1 MKAIK
6 WIIGIVV
13 GLVVLVIALLLI
25 VPQFIDIQK
34 YKPEIEKQAEKAIG
48 RPFSIGGDL
57 RLSLFPWAVIGL
69 SDLHLGNP
77 AGYKE
82 KDLLY
87 VKSFDVEVKLLPLI
101 SRDVQVKRFV
111 VDGLRVNLEK
121 NKEGRGNWEGI
132 GKTPDKAPPAPPK
145 DTTRKPE
152 EKTEGAFPLAALEVG
167 EFAVKNASF
176 LYMDQGTGEKREI
189 SGLNLTLQDVSLDR
203 PIRLM
208 LTALLDNQPLS
219 VEGMVGPLGKDFGK
233 TKVPLDVTIKA
244 FKEVN
249 VGLKGNLVPITQQF
263 DFGLQVAPFSPR
275 KVFSAMGKP
284 FPVATSD
291 PEALTKVALKATL
304 KGSPDRVS
312 LSQGALDLDESK
324 LNFSLNAKEFSK
336 PDLAFDLNLDK
347 INVDRYLPPASE
359 KSAAKE
365 EKGKA
370 APSPSAS
377 KKTDYAPLRKMVVN
391 GTVKVGMLTAM
402 GAKVEDVNLKVNG
415 KNGIFHVDPLTA
427 KVYQGGVTAK
437 SALDVRQ
444 DAPKTTVDFQTKGV
458 QAGPLLR
465 DVLKKDFLEG
475 TANAE
480 ASIQMEGD
488 DPEVIKKTLDGK
500 GQFLFTDGAIKG
512 IDLAGMARNAKAA
525 FGLTKEGEQK
535 PKTDFSE
542 LNAPF
547 TITKG
552 LVNTT
557 GTTMNSPLLR
567 IQATGKANLVDESL
581 DFRVEP
587 KVVGS
592 LKGQGDTKER
602 EGITVPI
609 LVTGTFSSPSFAPD
623 MKGMAEKAIQDRLL
637 GPKDASQGG
646 QPTQEKAKDILK
658 GLPFM
663 KK

>member
-6 WIIGIVV
+6 WILGIVG

-25 VPQFIDIQK
+25 VPHFIDIQK
-34 YKPEIEKQAEKAIG
+34 YKPEIEKQVAQTTG
-48 RPFSIGGDL
+48 RPFTIGGDL
-57 RLSLFPWAVIGL
+57 RLSLFPWAMVAL

-77 AGYKE
+77 PGYKE
-82 KDLLY
+82 KDFLY

-101 SRDVQVKRFV
+101 SKDFQVKRFV
-111 VDGLRVNLEK
+111 VDGLRLNIEK
-121 NKEGRGNWEGI
+121 NREGRGNWEGI

-152 EKTEGAFPLAALEVG
+152 EKTEGAFPLKSIEVG
-167 EFAVKNASF
+167 EFAIRNASF
-176 LYMDQGTGEKREI
+176 LYLDQGTGEKKEI
-189 SGLNLTLQDVSLDR
+189 SGLTLTLQDVSLDR

-219 VEGMVGPLGKDFGK
+219 IEGSLGPVGRDFGNAK
-233 TKVPLDVTIKA
+233 IPLDVTLKA

-249 VGLKGNLVPITQQF
+249 VSLKGNIVAATQQF
-263 DFGLQVAPFSPR
+263 DFGLQVSSFSPR
-275 KVFSAMGKP
+275 KVFSAIGKP

-324 LNFSLNAKEFSK
+324 LSFSLNAKEFSK
-336 PDLAFDLNLDK
+336 PDITFDLNLDK
-347 INVDRYLPPASE
+347 INVDRYLPPSSP
-359 KSAAKE
+359 KGAAKE

-370 APSPSAS
+370 APAAS

-402 GAKVEDVNLKVNG
+402 GAKVEDVNVKVNG

-437 SALDVRQ
+437 TALDVRQ
-444 DAPKTTVDFQTKGV
+444 DVPKTTVDFQTKGV

-475 TANAE
+475 TTNAD

-488 DPEVIKKTLDGK
+488 DPDVIKRTLDGK
-500 GQFLFTDGAIKG
+500 GQLLFTDGAVKG
-512 IDLAGMARNAKAA
+512 IDLAGMARDAKAIV
-525 FGLTKEGEQK
+525 GLSKDVGQK
-535 PKTDFSE
+535 SKTDFSE

-557 GTTMNSPLLR
+557 GTTMTSPLLR
-567 IQATGKANLVDESL
+567 VQATGKANLVDESL
-581 DFRVEP
+581 DLRVET
-587 KVVGS
+587 KLVGS
-592 LKGQGDTKER
+592 LKGQGDTKQR

-623 MKGMAEKAIQDRLL
+623 MKGIAE
-637 GPKDASQGG
+637 
-646 QPTQEKAKDILK
+646 
-658 GLPFM
+658 
-663 KK
+663 

>member
-1 MKAIK
+1 MKAVK

-34 YKPEIEKQAEKAIG
+34 YKPEIEKQASQATG
-48 RPFSIGGDL
+48 RPFTIGGDL

-77 AGYKE
+77 AGYRE
-82 KDLLY
+82 KDMLY

-101 SRDVQVKRFV
+101 SKDVQVKRFV
-111 VDGLRVNLEK
+111 VDGLKLDLEK

-132 GKTPDKAPPAPPK
+132 GKTAGQAPPSPPK
-145 DTTRKPE
+145 DTTRKSE
-152 EKTEGAFPLAALEVG
+152 ETVEGAFPLKALEVG

-176 LYMDQGTGEKREI
+176 LYLDHGTGEKQEI
-189 SGLNLTLQDVSLDR
+189 SGLTLTLQDVSLDR

-208 LTALLDNQPLS
+208 LTALLDNQPVS
-219 VEGMVGPLGKDFGK
+219 VEGSFGPVGRDLRVAKI
-233 TKVPLDVTIKA
+233 PLDVTVKA
-244 FKEVN
+244 FREVN
-249 VGLKGNLVPITQQF
+249 VGLIGNVVAATQQF
-263 DFGLQVAPFSPR
+263 DLSLQVNPFSPR
-275 KVFSAMGKP
+275 KVFSALGKP
-284 FPVATSD
+284 FPVNTSD
-291 PEALTKVALKATL
+291 PEVLTKVALKAAL
-304 KGSPDRVS
+304 KGSPDSVS

-324 LNFSLNAKEFSK
+324 LNFSLDAKEFPK
-336 PDLAFDLNLDK
+336 PDIAFALNLDK
-347 INVDRYLPPASE
+347 INVDRYLPPSSQ
-359 KSAAKE
+359 KSAVKE

-370 APSPSAS
+370 APAAS

-391 GTVKVGMLTAM
+391 GTVKIGMLTAM
-402 GAKVEDVNLKVNG
+402 GAKVEDVNVKVTG
-415 KNGIFHVDPLTA
+415 KNGIFNIDPLTA

-437 SALDVRQ
+437 TALDVRQ
-444 DAPKTTVDFQTKGV
+444 DVPKTTVDFQTKGV

-475 TANAE
+475 TANTD
-480 ASIQMEGD
+480 ASLQMEGD
-488 DPEVIKKTLDGK
+488 DPDVIKKTLDGK
-500 GQFLFTDGAIKG
+500 GQFLFTNGAVKG
-512 IDLAGMARNAKAA
+512 IDLAGMARDAKAA
-525 FGLTKEGEQK
+525 VGLAKGGEQQK

-557 GTTMNSPLLR
+557 GTTMESPLLR
-567 IQATGKANLVDESL
+567 VHATGKANLVDESL
-581 DFRVEP
+581 DFRVET
-587 KVVGS
+587 KLVGS
-592 LKGQGDTKER
+592 LKGQGDTKQR
-602 EGITVPI
+602 EGVTVPI

-623 MKGMAEKAIQDRLL
+623 MKGIAEKAIQDRLL
-637 GPKDASQGG
+637 APQGG
-646 QPTQEKAKDILK
+646 QTTEGKTKDILK

>member
-1 MKAIK
+1 
-6 WIIGIVV
+6 
-13 GLVVLVIALLLI
+13 
-25 VPQFIDIQK
+25 
-34 YKPEIEKQAEKAIG
+34 
-48 RPFSIGGDL
+48 
-57 RLSLFPWAVIGL
+57 
-69 SDLHLGNP
+69 
-77 AGYKE
+77 
-82 KDLLY
+82 
-87 VKSFDVEVKLLPLI
+87 
-101 SRDVQVKRFV
+101 V
-111 VDGLRVNLEK
+111 VDGLKLNLEK
-121 NKEGRGNWEGI
+121 NKQGRGNWEGI

-152 EKTEGAFPLAALEVG
+152 EKTEGAFPLKALEVG

-176 LYMDQGTGEKREI
+176 LYLDQGTGEKKEI
-189 SGLNLTLQDVSLDR
+189 SGLTLTLQDVSFER
-203 PIRLM
+203 PIRVM

-219 VEGMVGPLGKDFGK
+219 IEGSLGPVGKDFGNAK
-233 TKVPLDVTIKA
+233 IPLDMTLKA

-249 VGLKGNLVPITQQF
+249 VSLKGNVVAATQQF
-263 DFGLQVAPFSPR
+263 DLGLQVSPFSPR

-304 KGSPDRVS
+304 KGSPDKVS

-324 LNFSLNAKEFSK
+324 LDFSLNAKEFSK

-347 INVDRYLPPASE
+347 INVDRYLPPSSQ

-365 EKGKA
+365 EKGIA
-370 APSPSAS
+370 APAAS

-402 GAKVEDVNLKVNG
+402 GAKVEDVNVKISG
-415 KNGIFHVDPLTA
+415 KNGIIHVDPLTA
-427 KVYQGGVTAK
+427 KAYQGGVTAK

-444 DAPKTTVDFQTKGV
+444 DVPKTSVDFQTKGV
-458 QAGPLLR
+458 QAGPLVR
-465 DVLKKDFLEG
+465 DVLKKDLIEG
-475 TANAE
+475 TANAD

-488 DPEVIKKTLDGK
+488 DPEVIKKNLDGK
-500 GQFLFTDGAIKG
+500 GQFVFTDGAVKG
-512 IDLAGMARNAKAA
+512 IDLAGMARDAKAA
-525 FGLTKEGEQK
+525 FGLAKEGEQK

-567 IQATGKANLVDESL
+567 VLATGKANLVDESL
-581 DFRVEP
+581 DLRVET
-587 KVVGS
+587 KLVGS

-623 MKGMAEKAIQDRLL
+623 MKGIAEKAIQDRLL
-637 GPKDASQGG
+637 SPKGSTEGG
-646 QPTQEKAKDILK
+646 QTTTQDKAKEILK
-658 GLPFM
+658 SLPFG
-663 KK
+663 KQ

>member
-1 MKAIK
+1 MKAVK
-6 WIIGIVV
+6 WIVGIVV

-34 YKPEIEKQAEKAIG
+34 YKPEIEKQASQAAG
-48 RPFSIGGDL
+48 RPLTIGGDL

-69 SDLHLGNP
+69 SDIHLGNP
-77 AGYKE
+77 PGYKE
-82 KDLLY
+82 KDMLS

-101 SRDVQVKRFV
+101 SKDVQVKRFV
-111 VDGLRVNLEK
+111 VDGLKLNLEK

-132 GKTPDKAPPAPPK
+132 GKTPDKAPPSPPK

-152 EKTEGAFPLAALEVG
+152 EKAEGAFPFTALEVG

-176 LYMDQGTGEKREI
+176 LYLDHGTGEKTEI
-189 SGLNLTLQDVSLDR
+189 SGLTLTLQDVSLDR

-219 VEGMVGPLGKDFGK
+219 VEGLLGPVGRDF
-233 TKVPLDVTIKA
+233 KVAKIPVDVTVKA

-249 VGLKGNLVPITQQF
+249 VNLKGDVVTATQQF
-263 DFGLQVAPFSPR
+263 DLGLQVNPFSPR
-275 KVFSAMGKP
+275 KVFSALGKP
-284 FPVATSD
+284 FPVNTSD

-324 LNFSLNAKEFSK
+324 LNFSLNAKDFSK
-336 PDLAFDLNLDK
+336 PDVAFDLNLDR
-347 INVDRYLPPASE
+347 INVDRYLPPPSPQG
-359 KSAAKE
+359 AAKE
-365 EKGKA
+365 EKAKA
-370 APSPSAS
+370 APAAS
-377 KKTDYAPLRKMVVN
+377 KKADYAPLRKMVVN

-402 GAKVEDVNLKVNG
+402 GAKVEDVNLKVTG
-415 KNGIFHVDPLTA
+415 KNGIFRVDPLTA

-437 SALDVRQ
+437 TALDVRQ
-444 DAPKTTVDFQTKGV
+444 DVPKTTVDFQTKGV

-475 TANAE
+475 TANAD
-480 ASIQMEGD
+480 ASIHMEGD
-488 DPEVIKKTLDGK
+488 DPELIKRTLDGK
-500 GQFLFTDGAIKG
+500 GQFLFTDGALKG
-512 IDLAGMARNAKAA
+512 IDLAGIARDAKAA
-525 FGLTKEGEQK
+525 FGLAKEGEQK

-567 IQATGKANLVDESL
+567 VLATGKANLVDESL
-581 DFRVEP
+581 DMRVET

-592 LKGQGDTKER
+592 LKGQADTKQR

-623 MKGMAEKAIQDRLL
+623 MKGIAEKAIQDRLL
-637 GPKDASQGG
+637 APKDASQGG
-646 QPTQEKAKDILK
+646 QTTTQDKAKDILK
-658 GLPFM
+658 GFPF
-663 KK
+663 KKQ

>member
-6 WIIGIVV
+6 WLAGIVV
-13 GLVVLVIALLLI
+13 GLIVLVIALLLI

-34 YKPEIEKQAEKAIG
+34 YKPEIEKQAEQATG

-77 AGYKE
+77 PGYKE

-101 SRDVQVKRFV
+101 SKEVQVKRFV
-111 VDGLRVNLEK
+111 VDGLKLNMEK

-132 GKTPDKAPPAPPK
+132 GKTPGKAPPAPPK

-152 EKTEGAFPLAALEVG
+152 ETAEGAFPLKALEVG

-176 LYMDQGTGEKREI
+176 LYLDQGTGEKKEI
-189 SGLNLTLQDVSLDR
+189 SGLTMTLQDVSLDR

-219 VEGMVGPLGKDFGK
+219 VEGVVGPVGRDL
-233 TKVPLDVTIKA
+233 KVAKIPLDLTVKA

-249 VGLKGNLVPITQQF
+249 VSLKGNVVTATQQF
-263 DFGLQVAPFSPR
+263 DFGLQVNPFSPR

-291 PEALTKVALKATL
+291 PEAMTKVALQATL
-304 KGSPDRVS
+304 KGSPDKVS
-312 LSQGALDLDESK
+312 LSQGVLDLDESK

-347 INVDRYLPPASE
+347 INVDRYLPPPPP
-359 KSAAKE
+359 KGAAKE
-365 EKGKA
+365 EKAKA
-370 APSPSAS
+370 APAAT

-402 GAKVEDVNLKVNG
+402 GAKVQDVNLKIIG
-415 KNGIFHVDPLTA
+415 KNGIFNIDPLTA
-427 KVYQGGVTAK
+427 KVYQGGVSAK

-444 DAPKTTVDFQTKGV
+444 DVPKTTVDFQTKGV

-465 DVLKKDFLEG
+465 DVLKKDLLEG
-475 TANAE
+475 TANAD

-488 DPEVIKKTLDGK
+488 APEVIKKTLDGK
-500 GQFLFTDGAIKG
+500 GQFVFTDGAIKG
-512 IDLAGMARNAKAA
+512 IDLAGMARNVKGS
-525 FGLTKEGEQK
+525 FGLAKEGEQK

-567 IQATGKANLVDESL
+567 VLATGKANLVDESL

-587 KVVGS
+587 KLVGT
-592 LKGQGDTKER
+592 LKGQADTH
-602 EGITVPI
+602 
-609 LVTGTFSSPSFAPD
+609 
-623 MKGMAEKAIQDRLL
+623 
-637 GPKDASQGG
+637 
-646 QPTQEKAKDILK
+646 
-658 GLPFM
+658 
-663 KK
+663 

>member
-13 GLVVLVIALLLI
+13 GILVLVIALLLI

-34 YKPEIEKQAEKAIG
+34 YKPEIEKQAEQATG

-69 SDLHLGNP
+69 SDVHLGNP
-77 AGYKE
+77 PGYKE

-101 SRDVQVKRFV
+101 SKDVQVKRFS
-111 VDGLRVNLEK
+111 VDGLRLNLEK
-121 NKEGRGNWEGI
+121 NKQGRGNWEGI
-132 GKTPDKAPPAPPK
+132 GKTLDKAPPAPPK
-145 DTTRKPE
+145 DTARQPE
-152 EKTEGAFPLAALEVG
+152 EKTQGVFPLKALEVG

-176 LYMDQGTGEKREI
+176 LYLDQGTGEKKEI
-189 SGLNLTLQDVSLDR
+189 SGLTLTLQDVSLER

-219 VEGMVGPLGKDFGK
+219 IEGSLGPVGTDFGNAK
-233 TKVPLDVTIKA
+233 IPLDMTLKA

-249 VGLKGNLVPITQQF
+249 VSLKGNVVAATQQF
-263 DFGLQVAPFSPR
+263 DLGLQVSPFSPR

-304 KGSPDRVS
+304 KGSPDKVS

-336 PDLAFDLNLDK
+336 PDVAFDLNLDK
-347 INVDRYLPPASE
+347 INVDRYLPPA
-359 KSAAKE
+359 KGAAKE

-370 APSPSAS
+370 APAAA

-402 GAKVEDVNLKVNG
+402 GAKLEDVNLKITG
-415 KNGIFHVDPLTA
+415 KNGIINIDPLTA
-427 KVYQGGVTAK
+427 KVYQGGVSAK

-444 DAPKTTVDFQTKGV
+444 DVPKTSVDFQAKGV
-458 QAGPLLR
+458 QAGPLVR
-465 DVLKKDFLEG
+465 DVLKKDLIEG
-475 TANAE
+475 TSNAD

-488 DPEVIKKTLDGK
+488 DPDLIKKTLDGK
-500 GQFLFTDGAIKG
+500 GQFVFTDGAVKG
-512 IDLAGMARNAKAA
+512 IDLAGMARNVKGA
-525 FGLTKEGEQK
+525 FGLAKEGEQK

-547 TITKG
+547 TVTKG
-552 LVNTT
+552 LVDTT

-567 IQATGKANLVDESL
+567 ILATGKANLVNESL
-581 DFRVEP
+581 DLRVET
-587 KVVGS
+587 KLVGS

-623 MKGMAEKAIQDRLL
+623 MKGVLEKTIQDRLL
-637 GPKDASQGG
+637 APKGTTEGG
-646 QPTQEKAKDILK
+646 QTTTKDKAKEILK
-658 GLPFM
+658 GLPFG
-663 KK
+663 KQ

>member
-13 GLVVLVIALLLI
+13 GILVLVIALLLI

-34 YKPEIEKQAEKAIG
+34 YKPEIEKQAEQATG

-69 SDLHLGNP
+69 SDVHLGNP
-77 AGYKE
+77 PGYKE

-101 SRDVQVKRFV
+101 SKDVQVKRFS
-111 VDGLRVNLEK
+111 VDGLRLNLEK
-121 NKEGRGNWEGI
+121 NKQGRGNWEGI
-132 GKTPDKAPPAPPK
+132 GKTLDKAPPAPPK
-145 DTTRKPE
+145 DTARQPE
-152 EKTEGAFPLAALEVG
+152 EKTQGVFPLKALEVG

-176 LYMDQGTGEKREI
+176 LYLDQGTGEKKEI
-189 SGLNLTLQDVSLDR
+189 SGLTLTLQDVSLER

-219 VEGMVGPLGKDFGK
+219 IEGSLGPVGTDFGNAK
-233 TKVPLDVTIKA
+233 IPLDMTLKA

-249 VGLKGNLVPITQQF
+249 VSLKGNVVAATQQF
-263 DFGLQVAPFSPR
+263 DLGLQVSPFSPR

-304 KGSPDRVS
+304 KGSPDKVS

-336 PDLAFDLNLDK
+336 PDVAFDLNLDK
-347 INVDRYLPPASE
+347 INVDRYLPPA
-359 KSAAKE
+359 KGAAKE

-370 APSPSAS
+370 APAAS

-402 GAKVEDVNLKVNG
+402 GAKVEDVNLKITG
-415 KNGIFHVDPLTA
+415 KNGIINIDPLTA
-427 KVYQGGVTAK
+427 KVYQGGVSAK

-444 DAPKTTVDFQTKGV
+444 DVPRTSVDFQTKGV
-458 QAGPLLR
+458 QAGPLVR
-465 DVLKKDFLEG
+465 DVLKKDLIEG
-475 TANAE
+475 TANAD
-480 ASIQMEGD
+480 AIIQMEGD
-488 DPEVIKKTLDGK
+488 DPDLIKKTLDGK
-500 GQFLFTDGAIKG
+500 GQFVFTDGAIKG
-512 IDLAGMARNAKAA
+512 IDLAGMARSAKGA
-525 FGLTKEGEQK
+525 FGLAKEGEQK

-552 LVNTT
+552 LVDTT

-567 IQATGKANLVDESL
+567 VLATGKANLVNESL
-581 DFRVEP
+581 DFRVET
-587 KVVGS
+587 KLVGS

-623 MKGMAEKAIQDRLL
+623 MKGVLEKTIQDRLL
-637 GPKDASQGG
+637 APKGAPEGG
-646 QPTQEKAKDILK
+646 QTTTQDKAKEILK
-658 GLPFM
+658 GLPFG
-663 KK
+663 KQ

>member
-6 WIIGIVV
+6 WILGIVG

-25 VPQFIDIQK
+25 VPHFIDIQK
-34 YKPEIEKQAEKAIG
+34 YKPEIEKQVAQTTG
-48 RPFSIGGDL
+48 RPFTIGGDL
-57 RLSLFPWAVIGL
+57 RLSLFPWAMVAL

-77 AGYKE
+77 PGYKE
-82 KDLLY
+82 KDFLY

-101 SRDVQVKRFV
+101 SKDFQVKRFV
-111 VDGLRVNLEK
+111 VDGLRLNIEK

-152 EKTEGAFPLAALEVG
+152 EKTEGAFPLKSIEVG
-167 EFAVKNASF
+167 EFAIRNASF
-176 LYMDQGTGEKREI
+176 LYLDQGTGEKKEI
-189 SGLNLTLQDVSLDR
+189 SGLTLTLQDVSLDR

-219 VEGMVGPLGKDFGK
+219 IEGSLGPVGRDFGNAK
-233 TKVPLDVTIKA
+233 IPLDVTLKA

-249 VGLKGNLVPITQQF
+249 VSLKGNIVAATQQF
-263 DFGLQVAPFSPR
+263 DLGLQVNPFSPR

-291 PEALTKVALKATL
+291 PEALTRVGLKAIL

-324 LNFSLNAKEFSK
+324 LSFSLNAKEFSK
-336 PDLAFDLNLDK
+336 PDITFDLNLDK
-347 INVDRYLPPASE
+347 INVDRYLPPSSP
-359 KSAAKE
+359 KGAAKE

-370 APSPSAS
+370 APAAS

-402 GAKVEDVNLKVNG
+402 GAKVEDVNVKVNG

-437 SALDVRQ
+437 TALDVRQ
-444 DAPKTTVDFQTKGV
+444 DVPKTTVDFQTKGV

-475 TANAE
+475 TTNAD

-488 DPEVIKKTLDGK
+488 DPDVIKRTLDGK
-500 GQFLFTDGAIKG
+500 GQLLFTDGAVKG
-512 IDLAGMARNAKAA
+512 IDLVGMARDAKAIV
-525 FGLTKEGEQK
+525 GLSKDVGQK
-535 PKTDFSE
+535 SKTDFSE

-557 GTTMNSPLLR
+557 GTTMTSPLLR
-567 IQATGKANLVDESL
+567 LQATGKANLVDESL
-581 DFRVEP
+581 DLRVET
-587 KVVGS
+587 KFVGS
-592 LKGQGDTKER
+592 LKGQGDTKQR

-623 MKGMAEKAIQDRLL
+623 MKGVLEKTIQDRLL

-646 QPTQEKAKDILK
+646 QPSQEKTKDILK
-658 GLPFM
+658 GLPFR

>member
-1 MKAIK
+1 MKAVK
-6 WIIGIVV
+6 WMLGIVV
-13 GLVVLVIALLLI
+13 GLLVLVIALLLI

-34 YKPEIEKQAEKAIG
+34 YKPEIEKQAEQATG
-48 RPFSIGGDL
+48 RPFSIEGNL

-69 SDLHLGNP
+69 SEVHLGNP
-77 AGYKE
+77 PGYKE
-82 KDLLY
+82 MDLLY

-101 SRDVQVKRFV
+101 SKDVQVKRFV
-111 VDGLRVNLEK
+111 VDGLTVNLEK
-121 NKEGRGNWEGI
+121 NKQGRGNWEGL

-152 EKTEGAFPLAALEVG
+152 EKTEGVFPLKALEVE

-176 LYMDQGTGEKREI
+176 IYLDQGTGEKKEI
-189 SGLNLTLQDVSLDR
+189 SGLTMTLQDVSLDR
-203 PIRLM
+203 PIRFM

-219 VEGMVGPLGKDFGK
+219 VEGLLGPVGRDLGVAKI
-233 TKVPLDVTIKA
+233 PLDVTLKA

-249 VGLKGNLVPITQQF
+249 VSLKGNVVAATQQF
-263 DFGLQVAPFSPR
+263 DLVIQAPPFSPR
-275 KVFSAMGKP
+275 KVFSAMGKA
-284 FPVATSD
+284 FPVTTSD
-291 PEALTKVALKATL
+291 PDALTKVALKATL

-324 LNFSLNAKEFSK
+324 LSFSLNAKEFSK
-336 PDLAFDLNLDK
+336 PDITFDLNLDK
-347 INVDRYLPPASE
+347 INVDRYLPPSSP
-359 KSAAKE
+359 KGAAKE

-370 APSPSAS
+370 APAAS

-402 GAKVEDVNLKVNG
+402 GAKVEDVNVKVNG

-427 KVYQGGVTAK
+427 KVYQGGVSAK

-444 DAPKTTVDFQTKGV
+444 DVPKTNVDFQTKGV

-475 TANAE
+475 TTNAE

-488 DPEVIKKTLDGK
+488 DPDVIKRTLDGK
-500 GQFLFTDGAIKG
+500 GQFLFTDGAVKG
-512 IDLAGMARNAKAA
+512 IDLAGMARDAKAMV
-525 FGLTKEGEQK
+525 GLAKEGGQK
-535 PKTDFSE
+535 SKTDFSE

-557 GTTMNSPLLR
+557 GTTMTSPLLR
-567 IQATGKANLVDESL
+567 VQAIGKANLVDESL
-581 DFRVEP
+581 DLRVET
-587 KVVGS
+587 KLVGS
-592 LKGQGDTKER
+592 LKGQGDTKQR

-623 MKGMAEKAIQDRLL
+623 MKGVLEKTIQDRLL
-637 GPKDASQGG
+637 APKDDSQGG
-646 QPTQEKAKDILK
+646 QTTKDKAKDILK
-658 GLPFM
+658 SLPFG
-663 KK
+663 KQ

>member
-6 WIIGIVV
+6 WIVGIIV

-34 YKPEIEKQAEKAIG
+34 YKPEIEKQAEQATG

-69 SDLHLGNP
+69 SDVHLGNP
-77 AGYKE
+77 PGYKE
-82 KDLLY
+82 KDILY

-101 SRDVQVKRFV
+101 SKDVQVKRFV
-111 VDGLRVNLEK
+111 VDGLKLNLEK
-121 NKEGRGNWEGI
+121 NKQGRGNWEGI

-152 EKTEGAFPLAALEVG
+152 EKAEGAFPLKALEVG

-176 LYMDQGTGEKREI
+176 LYLDQGTGEKKEI
-189 SGLNLTLQDVSLDR
+189 SGLTLTLQDVSFER
-203 PIRLM
+203 PIRVM

-219 VEGMVGPLGKDFGK
+219 IEGSLGPVGKDFGNAK
-233 TKVPLDVTIKA
+233 IPLDMTLKA

-249 VGLKGNLVPITQQF
+249 VSLKGNVVAATQQF
-263 DFGLQVAPFSPR
+263 DLGLQVSPFSPR

-304 KGSPDRVS
+304 KGSPDKVS

-324 LNFSLNAKEFSK
+324 LDFSLNAKEFSK

-347 INVDRYLPPASE
+347 INVDRYLPPSSQ

-365 EKGKA
+365 EKGIA
-370 APSPSAS
+370 APAAS

-402 GAKVEDVNLKVNG
+402 GAKVEDVNVKISG
-415 KNGIFHVDPLTA
+415 KNGIIHVDPLTA
-427 KVYQGGVTAK
+427 KAYQGGVTAK

-444 DAPKTTVDFQTKGV
+444 DVPKTSVDFQTKGV
-458 QAGPLLR
+458 QAGPLVR
-465 DVLKKDFLEG
+465 DVLKKDLIEG
-475 TANAE
+475 TANAD

-500 GQFLFTDGAIKG
+500 GQFVFTDGAVKG
-512 IDLAGMARNAKAA
+512 IDLAGMARDAKAA
-525 FGLTKEGEQK
+525 FGLAKEGEQK

-567 IQATGKANLVDESL
+567 VLATGKANLVDESL
-581 DFRVEP
+581 DLRVET
-587 KVVGS
+587 KLVGS

-623 MKGMAEKAIQDRLL
+623 MKGIAEKAIQDRLL
-637 GPKDASQGG
+637 SPKGSTEGG
-646 QPTQEKAKDILK
+646 QTTTQDKAKEILK
-658 GLPFM
+658 SLPFG
-663 KK
+663 KQ

>member
-1 MKAIK
+1 MKAVK
-6 WIIGIVV
+6 WMIGIVV
-13 GLVVLVIALLLI
+13 GLVVLVVALLLI

-34 YKPEIEKQAEKAIG
+34 YKPEIEQQASQAAG
-48 RPFSIGGDL
+48 RPFTIGGDL

-77 AGYKE
+77 PGYKE
-82 KDLLY
+82 KDMLY

-101 SRDVQVKRFV
+101 SKDVQVKRFV
-111 VDGLRVNLEK
+111 VDGLKLNVEK
-121 NKEGRGNWEGI
+121 NKAGRGNWEGI

-145 DTTRKPE
+145 DTPRKPE
-152 EKTEGAFPLAALEVG
+152 ERAEGVFPLKALEVG

-176 LYMDQGTGEKREI
+176 LYLDHGTGEKQEL
-189 SGLNLTLQDVSLDR
+189 SGLTLTLQDVSLDR

-219 VEGMVGPLGKDFGK
+219 VEGSLGPVGREFAA
-233 TKVPLDVTIKA
+233 TKIPLDLTVKA

-249 VGLKGNLVPITQQF
+249 LSLKGSVVSATQQF
-263 DFGLQVAPFSPR
+263 DLGLQMNPFSPR
-275 KVFSAMGKP
+275 KVFSAIGKP
-284 FPVATSD
+284 FPVNTSD

-304 KGSPDRVS
+304 KGSPDRVA

-324 LNFSLNAKEFSK
+324 LNFSLNAKDFSK
-336 PDLAFDLNLDK
+336 PDISFDLNLDK
-347 INVDRYLPPASE
+347 INVDRYLPPSSR
-359 KSAAKE
+359 KGAAKE
-365 EKGKA
+365 EKA
-370 APSPSAS
+370 RTAPAAS

-391 GTVKVGMLTAM
+391 GTAKIGMLTAM
-402 GAKVEDVNLKVNG
+402 GAKVEDVTVKING

-427 KVYQGGVTAK
+427 KAYQGGVTAK
-437 SALDVRQ
+437 TALDVRQ
-444 DAPKTTVDFQTKGV
+444 DVPKTTADFQTKGV
-458 QAGPLLR
+458 KAGPLLR

-475 TANAE
+475 TANAD
-480 ASIQMEGD
+480 ASLQMEGD

-512 IDLAGMARNAKAA
+512 IDLAGMARDAKAII
-525 FGLTKEGEQK
+525 GLAKEGEQK

-567 IQATGKANLVDESL
+567 VLATGKANLVDESL
-581 DFRVEP
+581 DMRVET

-592 LKGQGDTKER
+592 LKGQADTKQR

-623 MKGMAEKAIQDRLL
+623 VKGVVEKAIQERLL
-637 GPKDASQGG
+637 APKEGTQGG
-646 QPTQEKAKDILK
+646 QPSSGSTKDILK

>member
-6 WIIGIVV
+6 WIV
-13 GLVVLVIALLLI
+13 GNCRGVTVLVIALLLI

-34 YKPEIEKQAEKAIG
+34 YKPEIEKQAEQATG

-69 SDLHLGNP
+69 SDVHLGNP
-77 AGYKE
+77 PGYKE
-82 KDLLY
+82 KDLLS

-111 VDGLRVNLEK
+111 LDGLRLNLEK

-145 DTTRKPE
+145 DTSRKPE
-152 EKTEGAFPLAALEVG
+152 EKTEGAFPIKALEVG
-167 EFAVKNASF
+167 EFAVKNAAF
-176 LYMDQGTGEKREI
+176 LYLDQGTGEKREI
-189 SGLNLTLQDVSLDR
+189 SGLTLTLQDVSLDR

-219 VEGMVGPLGKDFGK
+219 VEGSVGPVGRDFGNAK
-233 TKVPLDVTIKA
+233 IPLDVTLKA
-244 FKEVN
+244 FKELS
-249 VGLKGNLVPITQQF
+249 VGLKGSVVASTQHF
-263 DFGLQVAPFSPR
+263 DLGLQVAPFSPR

-284 FPVATSD
+284 FPVATAI
-291 PEALTKVALKATL
+291 PKPCPGWALKATL
-304 KGSPDRVS
+304 KGSPDKVS
-312 LSQGALDLDESK
+312 ISQGALDLDESK
-324 LNFSLNAKEFSK
+324 LSFSLNAKEFSK
-336 PDLAFDLNLDK
+336 PDVAFDLNLDK
-347 INVDRYLPPASE
+347 IDVDRYLPSPPP
-359 KSAAKE
+359 KGAAKE

-370 APSPSAS
+370 ASTVS
-377 KKTDYAPLRKMVVN
+377 KKTDYTPLRKMVIN

-402 GAKVEDVNLKVNG
+402 GAKVQDVDLKVTG
-415 KNGIFHVDPLTA
+415 KNGLFHIDPLTA
-427 KVYQGGVTAK
+427 KAYQGAVSAK

-444 DAPKTTVDFQTKGV
+444 DVPKTNVDFQTKGV

-465 DVLKKDFLEG
+465 DVLKKDILEG
-475 TANAE
+475 TANAD

-488 DPEVIKKTLDGK
+488 DPDVIKKTLDGK
-500 GQFLFTDGAIKG
+500 GQFLFKDGAIKG

-525 FGLTKEGEQK
+525 FGLAKEGEQK

-567 IQATGKANLVDESL
+567 VQATGKANLVDESL

-587 KVVGS
+587 KVVGT

-602 EGITVPI
+602 GGITIPI

-623 MKGMAEKAIQDRLL
+623 MKGVLEKTIQDRLL
-637 GPKDASQGG
+637 APKDASQGG
-646 QPTQEKAKDILK
+646 QTTIDKAKDILK
-658 GLPFM
+658 SLPFG
-663 KK
+663 KQ

>member
-1 MKAIK
+1 
-6 WIIGIVV
+6 V
-13 GLVVLVIALLLI
+13 GLLVLVIALLLI
-25 VPQFIDIQK
+25 VPQFVDIQK
-34 YKPEIEKQAEKAIG
+34 YKPEIEKQAEQATG

-69 SDLHLGNP
+69 SEVHLGNP
-77 AGYKE
+77 PGYKE
-82 KDLLY
+82 KDFLY

-101 SRDVQVKRFV
+101 SKDVQVKRFV
-111 VDGLRVNLEK
+111 VDGLRLNIEK
-121 NKEGRGNWEGI
+121 NKQGRGNWEGI
-132 GKTPDKAPPAPPK
+132 GKTPGKAPPAPPK

-152 EKTEGAFPLAALEVG
+152 EKAEGAFPLKALEVG

-176 LYMDQGTGEKREI
+176 LYLDQGTGEKKEI
-189 SGLNLTLQDVSLDR
+189 SGLTMTLQDVSLDR

-219 VEGMVGPLGKDFGK
+219 VEGSLGPVGRDFGNAK
-233 TKVPLDVTIKA
+233 IPVDVTLKA

-249 VGLKGNLVPITQQF
+249 LSLKGNVVTATQQF
-263 DFGLQVAPFSPR
+263 DFGLQVNPFSPR

-291 PEALTKVALKATL
+291 PEALTRLGLKATL

-336 PDLAFDLNLDK
+336 PDVAFDFNLDK
-347 INVDRYLPPASE
+347 INVDRYLPPASP
-359 KSAAKE
+359 KDASKE

-370 APSPSAS
+370 APAAS
-377 KKTDYAPLRKMVVN
+377 KKTDYAPLRKMIVN
-391 GTVKVGMLTAM
+391 GTVKIGMLTAM
-402 GAKVEDVNLKVNG
+402 GAKVQDVNLKVTG
-415 KNGIFHVDPLTA
+415 KNGVFHVDPLTA
-427 KVYQGGVTAK
+427 KVYQGGVSAK

-444 DAPKTTVDFQTKGV
+444 DVPKTTVDFQTKGV

-465 DVLKKDFLEG
+465 DVLKKDLLEG
-475 TANAE
+475 TANAD

-488 DPEVIKKTLDGK
+488 APDVIKRTLDGK
-500 GQFLFTDGAIKG
+500 GQFLFTNGAIKG
-512 IDLAGMARNAKAA
+512 IDLAGMARNVKAA
-525 FGLTKEGEQK
+525 FGLAKEGEQK

-567 IQATGKANLVDESL
+567 VLATGKANLVDESL

-587 KVVGS
+587 KVVGT
-592 LKGQGDTKER
+592 LKGQADTKER

-623 MKGMAEKAIQDRLL
+623 MKELLEKTIQDRLL
-637 GPKDASQGG
+637 APKDASQGG
-646 QPTQEKAKDILK
+646 QPTQEKTKDILK
-658 GLPFM
+658 RLPFG
-663 KK
+663 KQ

>member
-1 MKAIK
+1 MKAVK

-13 GLVVLVIALLLI
+13 GFVVLVIALLLI

-34 YKPEIEKQAEKAIG
+34 YKPEIEKQASQAAG
-48 RPFSIGGDL
+48 RPFTIGGDL

-69 SDLHLGNP
+69 SDIHLGNP
-77 AGYKE
+77 PGYKE
-82 KDLLY
+82 KDMLS

-101 SRDVQVKRFV
+101 SKDVQVKRFV
-111 VDGLRVNLEK
+111 VDGLKLNLEK

-132 GKTPDKAPPAPPK
+132 GKTPDKAPPSPPK

-152 EKTEGAFPLAALEVG
+152 EKAEGAFPLTALEVD

-176 LYMDQGTGEKREI
+176 LYLDHGTGEKTEI
-189 SGLNLTLQDVSLDR
+189 SGLTLTLQDVSLDR

-219 VEGMVGPLGKDFGK
+219 VEGLVGPVGRDL
-233 TKVPLDVTIKA
+233 KVAKIPLDVTVKA

-249 VGLKGNLVPITQQF
+249 VSLKGDVVTATQQF
-263 DFGLQVAPFSPR
+263 DLGLQVNPFSPR

-284 FPVATSD
+284 FPVNTSD

-336 PDLAFDLNLDK
+336 PDITFDLNLDK
-347 INVDRYLPPASE
+347 INVDRYLPPSSQ

-370 APSPSAS
+370 ASAAS

-402 GAKVEDVNLKVNG
+402 GAKVEDVNVKVNG
-415 KNGIFHVDPLTA
+415 KNGIFHIDPLTA

-437 SALDVRQ
+437 TALDVRQ
-444 DAPKTTVDFQTKGV
+444 DVPKTTVDFQTKGV

-475 TANAE
+475 TANAD
-480 ASIQMEGD
+480 ASLQMEGD
-488 DPEVIKKTLDGK
+488 EPEVIKRTLDGK
-500 GQFLFTDGAIKG
+500 GQFLFTDGAVKG
-512 IDLAGMARNAKAA
+512 IDLAGMARDAKAMV
-525 FGLTKEGEQK
+525 GLAKEGGQK
-535 PKTDFSE
+535 AKTDFSE

-557 GTTMNSPLLR
+557 ATTMESPLLR
-567 IQATGKANLVDESL
+567 IHAAGKANLVDESL
-581 DFRVEP
+581 DLRVET
-587 KVVGS
+587 KLVGS
-592 LKGQGDTKER
+592 LKGQGDTKQR

-609 LVTGTFSSPSFAPD
+609 LVTGTFSSPSFTPD
-623 MKGMAEKAIQDRLL
+623 MKGIAEKAIQDRLL
-637 GPKDASQGG
+637 APKDATQGG
-646 QPTQEKAKDILK
+646 QTTEGKTKDILK

>member
-34 YKPEIEKQAEKAIG
+34 YKPEIEKQAEQATG

-57 RLSLFPWAVIGL
+57 RLSLFPWAMIGL

-77 AGYKE
+77 PGYKE

-87 VKSFDVEVKLLPLI
+87 VKSFDVELKLIPLI

-152 EKTEGAFPLAALEVG
+152 EKTEGAFPLKALEVG

-176 LYMDQGTGEKREI
+176 LYMDQGTGEKREV
-189 SGLNLTLQDVSLDR
+189 SGLNLTLQDMSLDR

-208 LTALLDNQPLS
+208 LTALLDDQPLS
-219 VEGMVGPLGKDFGK
+219 VEGLVGPVGKDFGK
-233 TKVPLDVTIKA
+233 TRVPLDVTLKA
-244 FKEVN
+244 FKEVS
-249 VGLKGNLVPITQQF
+249 VGLKGNLVPVTQQF

-347 INVDRYLPPASE
+347 INVDRYLPPASKE
-359 KSAAKE
+359 GAAKE
-365 EKGKA
+365 KKGKPA
-370 APSPSAS
+370 QPAS

-391 GTVKVGMLTAM
+391 GTVKVGMLTAK
-402 GAKVEDVNLKVNG
+402 GAKVEDVNLKLTG

-427 KVYQGGVTAK
+427 KAYQGGVSAK

-444 DAPKTTVDFQTKGV
+444 DVPKTAVDFQTKGV

-500 GQFLFTDGAIKG
+500 GLFRFTDGAIKG
-512 IDLAGMARNAKAA
+512 VDLPGMARNVKGS
-525 FGLTKEGEQK
+525 FGLAKEQEQK

-557 GTTMNSPLLR
+557 ETTMNSPLLR

-609 LVTGTFSSPSFAPD
+609 LVTGTFSSPNFAPD

-646 QPTQEKAKDILK
+646 QTTQDKAKEILK

>member
-1 MKAIK
+1 MKAVK

-13 GLVVLVIALLLI
+13 GIIVLVIALLLI
-25 VPQFIDIQK
+25 VPHFIDVQK
-34 YKPEIEKQAEKAIG
+34 YKPEIERQAEQVTG

-77 AGYKE
+77 PGYKD

-87 VKSFDVEVKLLPLI
+87 VKTFDVEVKLLPLI
-101 SRDVQVKRFV
+101 SREVQVKRFV
-111 VDGLRVNLEK
+111 VDGLRVSLEK
-121 NKEGRGNWEGI
+121 NKQGRGNWEGI
-132 GKTPDKAPPAPPK
+132 GKTLDKAPPAPPK
-145 DTTRKPE
+145 ETTRKRE
-152 EKTEGAFPLAALEVG
+152 EKTEGAFPLKALEVG

-176 LYMDQGTGEKREI
+176 LYLDQGTGEKKEI
-189 SGLNLTLQDVSLDR
+189 SGLTLTLHDVSLDR

-208 LTALLDNQPLS
+208 LTALVDNQPLS
-219 VEGMVGPLGKDFGK
+219 VEGSVGPLGKDFGK
-233 TKVPLDVTIKA
+233 AKTSLDVTIKA
-244 FKEVN
+244 FKEVS
-249 VGLKGNLVPITQQF
+249 VGLKGNLVPLTQQF
-263 DFGLQVAPFSPR
+263 DLGLQVAPFSPR

-284 FPVATSD
+284 FPLATSD
-291 PEALTKVALKATL
+291 PEALTKVALKANL
-304 KGSPDRVS
+304 KGSPDQVS

-347 INVDRYLPPASE
+347 INVDRYLPPASQ
-359 KSAAKE
+359 KSEAKE
-365 EKGKA
+365 EKEKA
-370 APSPSAS
+370 TPAAS

-391 GTVKVGMLTAM
+391 GTVKVGTLTAK
-402 GAKVEDVNLKVNG
+402 GAKIEDVNLKVTG
-415 KNGIFHVDPLTA
+415 KNGIFNVDPLTA
-427 KVYQGGVTAK
+427 KVYQGGVSAK

-444 DAPKTTVDFQTKGV
+444 DVPKTTVDFQTKGV

-475 TANAE
+475 TANAD
-480 ASIQMEGD
+480 ASLQMEGD
-488 DPEVIKKTLDGK
+488 DPEVIKRTLDGK
-500 GQFLFTDGAIKG
+500 GQFLFTNGAIKG
-512 IDLAGMARNAKAA
+512 VDLAGMARNAKAA
-525 FGLTKEGEQK
+525 FGLAKEGEQK

-567 IQATGKANLVDESL
+567 IQATGKANLVDETL

-587 KVVGS
+587 KMVAS
-592 LKGQGDTKER
+592 LKGQGDSKER

-623 MKGMAEKAIQDRLL
+623 MKGVLEKTIQDKLL
-637 GPKDASQGG
+637 APKDTSESG
-646 QPTQEKAKDILK
+646 QTTTQDKAKGILK

>member
-1 MKAIK
+1 MKAVK

-34 YKPEIEKQAEKAIG
+34 YKPEIEKQASQAAG
-48 RPFSIGGDL
+48 RPLTIGGDL

-69 SDLHLGNP
+69 SDLHLGNAP
-77 AGYKE
+77 GYKE
-82 KDLLY
+82 NDLLY

-101 SRDVQVKRFV
+101 SKDVQVKRFV
-111 VDGLRVNLEK
+111 VDGLRLNLEK
-121 NKEGRGNWEGI
+121 NKEGRGNWEGV

-145 DTTRKPE
+145 DTTRKEE
-152 EKTEGAFPLAALEVG
+152 EKVEGGFPLKALEVG

-176 LYMDQGTGEKREI
+176 LYLDQGTGEKKEI
-189 SGLNLTLQDVSLDR
+189 SGLTLTLQDVSLDR

-219 VEGMVGPLGKDFGK
+219 VEGSVGPVGREFAAAKI
-233 TKVPLDVTIKA
+233 PLDVTIKA

-249 VGLKGNLVPITQQF
+249 VNLKGNVVAATQQF
-263 DFGLQVAPFSPR
+263 DFGLQVSSFSPR

-284 FPVATSD
+284 FPVTTSD

-336 PDLAFDLNLDK
+336 PDVVFDLNLDK
-347 INVDRYLPPASE
+347 INVDRYLPPSSP
-359 KSAAKE
+359 KGAAKE

-370 APSPSAS
+370 APAAS

-402 GAKVEDVNLKVNG
+402 GAKVEDVNLKVTG

-427 KVYQGGVTAK
+427 KVYQGGVSAK

-444 DAPKTTVDFQTKGV
+444 DVPKTTVDFQTKGV

-475 TANAE
+475 TANAD

-500 GQFLFTDGAIKG
+500 GQFLFTDGALKG
-512 IDLAGMARNAKAA
+512 IDLAGMARDAKAA
-525 FGLTKEGEQK
+525 FGLAKEGEQK

-567 IQATGKANLVDESL
+567 VLATGKANLVDESL
-581 DFRVEP
+581 DFRVET

-623 MKGMAEKAIQDRLL
+623 MKGIAEKVIQDRLL
-637 GPKDASQGG
+637 APKDASQGG
-646 QPTQEKAKDILK
+646 QTTTQDKAKDILK
-658 GLPFM
+658 SFPF
-663 KK
+663 KKQ

>member
-1 MKAIK
+1 S
-6 WIIGIVV
+6 
-13 GLVVLVIALLLI
+13 
-25 VPQFIDIQK
+25 
-34 YKPEIEKQAEKAIG
+34 QAAG

-69 SDLHLGNP
+69 SDVHLGNP
-77 AGYKE
+77 PGYKE
-82 KDLLY
+82 KDMLY

-101 SRDVQVKRFV
+101 SKDVQVKRFV
-111 VDGLRVNLEK
+111 LDGLRLNMEK

-132 GKTPDKAPPAPPK
+132 GKTPDKGPPAPPK

-152 EKTEGAFPLAALEVG
+152 EKTEGAFPLKSLEVG

-176 LYMDQGTGEKREI
+176 LYLDQGTGEKREI
-189 SGLNLTLQDVSLDR
+189 SGLMLTLQDVSLDR

-208 LTALLDNQPLS
+208 LTALLDNQLLS
-219 VEGMVGPLGKDFGK
+219 VEGSLGPVGREFSAAKI
-233 TKVPLDVTIKA
+233 PLDLTLKA

-249 VGLKGNLVPITQQF
+249 VGLKGNVVAATQQF
-263 DFGLQVAPFSPR
+263 DLGLQVSPFSPR

-284 FPVATSD
+284 FPVTTSD
-291 PEALTKVALKATL
+291 PEALTKVALKAAV

-324 LNFSLNAKEFSK
+324 LNFSLDAKEFSK
-336 PDLAFDLNLDK
+336 PDISFDLNLDK
-347 INVDRYLPPASE
+347 INVDRYLPPSSQ

-370 APSPSAS
+370 APAAS

-391 GTVKVGMLTAM
+391 GTAKIGMLTAM
-402 GAKVEDVNLKVNG
+402 GAKVEDVNVKISG
-415 KNGIFHVDPLTA
+415 KNGIIHVDPLTA
-427 KVYQGGVTAK
+427 KAYQGGVSAK
-437 SALDVRQ
+437 TALDVRQ
-444 DAPKTTVDFQTKGV
+444 DVPKTTVDFQTKGV

-465 DVLKKDFLEG
+465 DVMKKDFLEG
-475 TANAE
+475 TANAD

-488 DPEVIKKTLDGK
+488 DPEVIKRTLDGK
-500 GQFLFTDGAIKG
+500 GQFLFTEGAIKG
-512 IDLAGMARNAKAA
+512 IDLAGMARDAKAMV
-525 FGLTKEGEQK
+525 GLSKDVGQK

-557 GTTMNSPLLR
+557 ATTMESPLLR
-567 IQATGKANLVDESL
+567 VHAAGKANLVDESL
-581 DFRVEP
+581 DLRVET
-587 KVVGS
+587 KLVGS
-592 LKGQGDTKER
+592 LKGQGDTKQR

-609 LVTGTFSSPSFAPD
+609 LVTGTFSSPNFTPD
-623 MKGMAEKAIQDRLL
+623 MKGIAEKAIQDRLL
-637 GPKDASQGG
+637 APQGG
-646 QPTQEKAKDILK
+646 QATEGKTKDILK

>member
-1 MKAIK
+1 MKAVK
-6 WIIGIVV
+6 WILGIVA

-34 YKPEIEKQAEKAIG
+34 YKPDIEKQVEQATG

-69 SDLHLGNP
+69 SDVHLGNP
-77 AGYKE
+77 PGYKE
-82 KDLLY
+82 KDFLY

-101 SRDVQVKRFV
+101 SKDVQVKRFV
-111 VDGLRVNLEK
+111 VDGLRLNAEK
-121 NKEGRGNWEGI
+121 NKQGRGNWEGI

-145 DTTRKPE
+145 EVTRKPE
-152 EKTEGAFPLAALEVG
+152 DKKEGGIPLKALEVG

-176 LYMDQGTGEKREI
+176 VYLDQTTGDRKEI
-189 SGLNLTLQDVSLDR
+189 SGLTLTLQDVSLER

-219 VEGMVGPLGKDFGK
+219 VEGFVGPVGKDFGNAK
-233 TKVPLDVTIKA
+233 IPMDVTLKA
-244 FKEVN
+244 FKELSVS
-249 VGLKGNLVPITQQF
+249 LKGNVVTATQQF
-263 DFGLQVAPFSPR
+263 DLGLQVNPFSPR

-291 PEALTKVALKATL
+291 PEALTKAALKAAL

-312 LSQGALDLDESK
+312 LSQGVLDLDESK
-324 LNFSLNAKEFSK
+324 LNFSLTAKDFSK
-336 PDLAFDLNLDK
+336 PDLAFDLELDK
-347 INVDRYLPPASE
+347 IHVDRYLPPSQP
-359 KSAAKE
+359 KGAAKE
-365 EKGKA
+365 EKPKSGPA
-370 APSPSAS
+370 AP

-391 GTVKVGMLTAM
+391 GTVKIGMLTAM
-402 GAKVEDVNLKVNG
+402 GAKLEDVNLKVTG
-415 KNGIFHVDPLTA
+415 KNGLFHMDPLTA
-427 KVYQGGVTAK
+427 KAYQGAVSAK

-444 DAPKTTVDFQTKGV
+444 DVPRTSVDFQTKGV
-458 QAGPLLR
+458 QAGPLLQ

-475 TANAE
+475 TANAD

-488 DPEVIKKTLDGK
+488 EPEAIKKTLDGK
-500 GQFLFTDGAIKG
+500 GQFLFTNGAIKG
-512 IDLAGMARNAKAA
+512 IDLPGMARNVKAA
-525 FGLTKEGEQK
+525 FGLSKEGEQK

-542 LNAPF
+542 LHAPF

-557 GTTMNSPLLR
+557 GTTMASPLLR
-567 IQATGKANLVDESL
+567 VQATGKANLVDETL

-587 KVVGS
+587 KVVGT
-592 LKGQGDTKER
+592 LKGQGDEKDR
-602 EGITVPI
+602 SGIMVPI

-623 MKGMAEKAIQDRLL
+623 MKGVLEKTIQDRLL
-637 GPKDASQGG
+637 APKDSSQGG
-646 QPTQEKAKDILK
+646 QPTQDKAKDLLK
-658 GLPFM
+658 SFPFR
-663 KK
+663 KQ

>member
-1 MKAIK
+1 MKAVK
-6 WIIGIVV
+6 WIVGIVV
-13 GLVVLVIALLLI
+13 GLIVLVIALLLI

-34 YKPEIEKQAEKAIG
+34 YKPEIEKQTEQVTG

-69 SDLHLGNP
+69 SDVHLGNP
-77 AGYKE
+77 PGYNE

-101 SRDVQVKRFV
+101 SKDIQIKRFV
-111 VDGLRVNLEK
+111 VDGLRVNIEK
-121 NKEGRGNWEGI
+121 NKQGRGNWEGI

-145 DTTRKPE
+145 DTTRKQE
-152 EKTEGAFPLAALEVG
+152 EKTERSFPLKALEVS
-167 EFAVKNASF
+167 EFTVKNASF
-176 LYMDQGTGEKREI
+176 IYLDQGTGEKKEI
-189 SGLNLTLQDVSLDR
+189 SGLTLTLQDVSLDR

-208 LTALLDNQPLS
+208 LTAIVDNQPLS
-219 VEGMVGPLGKDFGK
+219 IEGSLGPVGTDFGSAK
-233 TKVPLDVTIKA
+233 IPLDVTLKA

-249 VGLKGNLVPITQQF
+249 VNLKGNVVASTQQF
-263 DFGLQVAPFSPR
+263 DLGLQISPFSPR
-275 KVFSAMGKP
+275 KVFSAIGKP
-284 FPVATSD
+284 FPLATSD
-291 PEALTKVALKATL
+291 PEALTKVALRASL
-304 KGSPDRVS
+304 KGSPDSVS

-324 LNFSLNAKEFSK
+324 LNFSLTAKEFSK
-336 PDLAFDLNLDK
+336 PDVTFDLNLDK
-347 INVDRYLPPASE
+347 INVDRYLPPSSP
-359 KSAAKE
+359 KGTAKE
-365 EKGKA
+365 EKGKS
-370 APSPSAS
+370 APAAS
-377 KKTDYAPLRKMVVN
+377 KKTDYAPLRKMIVN
-391 GTVKVGMLTAM
+391 GTVKVGMVTAM
-402 GAKVEDVNLKVNG
+402 GAKVEDVNLKVTG
-415 KNGIFHVDPLTA
+415 KNGVFHVDPLTA
-427 KVYQGGVTAK
+427 KVYQGGVSAK

-444 DAPKTTVDFQTKGV
+444 DLPKTTVDFQTKGV

-475 TANAE
+475 TANAD

-500 GQFLFTDGAIKG
+500 GQFLFTNGAIKG

-525 FGLTKEGEQK
+525 FGLAKEGEQK

-557 GTTMNSPLLR
+557 GTTMNSPFLR
-567 IQATGKANLVDESL
+567 VQATGKANLVDESL

-587 KVVGS
+587 KVVGT

-623 MKGMAEKAIQDRLL
+623 MKGVLEKTIQDRLL
-637 GPKDASQGG
+637 APKDPSKGG
-646 QPTQEKAKDILK
+646 TPTTQDKAKDILK
-658 GLPFM
+658 SLPFG
-663 KK
+663 KQ

>member
-6 WIIGIVV
+6 WIVGIVV
-13 GLVVLVIALLLI
+13 GLIVLVIALLLI

-34 YKPEIEKQAEKAIG
+34 YKPEIEKQAEQATG

-69 SDLHLGNP
+69 SDVHLGNP
-77 AGYKE
+77 PGYGE

-101 SRDVQVKRFV
+101 SKDVQVKRFV
-111 VDGLRVNLEK
+111 VDGLRLNIEK
-121 NKEGRGNWEGI
+121 NKQGRGNWEGI
-132 GKTPDKAPPAPPK
+132 GKTPGKAPPAPPK
-145 DTTRKPE
+145 DTTRKTE
-152 EKTEGAFPLAALEVG
+152 EKTEGAFPLKALEVG

-176 LYMDQGTGEKREI
+176 LYLDQGTGERKEI
-189 SGLNLTLQDVSLDR
+189 SGLTMTLKDVSLDR

-219 VEGMVGPLGKDFGK
+219 VEGSLGPVGRDFGAAK
-233 TKVPLDVTIKA
+233 IPLDVTLKA

-249 VGLKGNLVPITQQF
+249 VSLKGNLVAATQQF
-263 DFGLQVAPFSPR
+263 DLGLQVAPFSPR
-275 KVFSAMGKP
+275 KVFSVMGKP

-291 PEALTKVALKATL
+291 PEALTKVALQATL
-304 KGSPDRVS
+304 KGSPDKVS
-312 LSQGALDLDESK
+312 LSQGWLDLDESK

-347 INVDRYLPPASE
+347 INVDRYLPPPSP
-359 KSAAKE
+359 KGAAKE
-365 EKGKA
+365 EKGKGA
-370 APSPSAS
+370 STAS

-402 GAKVEDVNLKVNG
+402 GAKVQDVNLKITG
-415 KNGIFHVDPLTA
+415 KNGIFNIDPLTA
-427 KVYQGGVTAK
+427 KVYQGGVSAK

-444 DAPKTTVDFQTKGV
+444 DVPKTSVDFQTKGV

-475 TANAE
+475 TANAD

-488 DPEVIKKTLDGK
+488 AADSIKKTLDGK
-500 GQFLFTDGAIKG
+500 GQFVFTDGAIKG
-512 IDLAGMARNAKAA
+512 IDLAGMARNVKAS
-525 FGLTKEGEQK
+525 FGLAKEGEQK

-567 IQATGKANLVDESL
+567 VLATGKANLVDESL

-587 KVVGS
+587 KVVGT
-592 LKGQGDTKER
+592 LKGQADTKER
-602 EGITVPI
+602 EGIMVPI
-609 LVTGTFSSPSFAPD
+609 RVTGTFSSPSFAPD
-623 MKGMAEKAIQDRLL
+623 MKGVLEKTIQDRLL
-637 GPKDASQGG
+637 APKDASQGG

-658 GLPFM
+658 SLPFG
-663 KK
+663 KQ

>member
-6 WIIGIVV
+6 WIMGIVV
-13 GLVVLVIALLLI
+13 GVLVLVIALLLI

-34 YKPEIEKQAEKAIG
+34 YKPEIEKQAEQATG

-69 SDLHLGNP
+69 SDVHLGNP
-77 AGYKE
+77 PGYKE
-82 KDLLY
+82 KDILY
-87 VKSFDVEVKLLPLI
+87 VKSFDVEVKLIPLI
-101 SRDVQVKRFV
+101 SKDVQVKRFV
-111 VDGLRVNLEK
+111 VDGLRLNLEK
-121 NKEGRGNWEGI
+121 NKQGRGNWEGV
-132 GKTPDKAPPAPPK
+132 GKTLDKAPPAPPK
-145 DTTRKPE
+145 DTARQPE
-152 EKTEGAFPLAALEVG
+152 EKTQGAFPLKALEVG

-176 LYMDQGTGEKREI
+176 LYLDQATGEKKEV
-189 SGLNLTLQDVSLDR
+189 SGLTLTLQDVSLER

-219 VEGMVGPLGKDFGK
+219 VEGSLGPVGTDFGNAK
-233 TKVPLDVTIKA
+233 IPLDITLKA

-249 VGLKGNLVPITQQF
+249 ASLKGNVVAATQQF
-263 DFGLQVAPFSPR
+263 DLSLQVSPFSPR

-291 PEALTKVALKATL
+291 PEALSKVALKATL
-304 KGSPDRVS
+304 KGSPDKVS

-336 PDLAFDLNLDK
+336 PDVAFDLNLDK
-347 INVDRYLPPASE
+347 INVDRYLPPA
-359 KSAAKE
+359 KGAAKE

-370 APSPSAS
+370 APAAS

-402 GAKVEDVNLKVNG
+402 GAKLEDVNLKITG
-415 KNGIFHVDPLTA
+415 KNGIINIDPLTA
-427 KVYQGGVTAK
+427 KVYQGGVSAK

-444 DAPKTTVDFQTKGV
+444 DVPKTSVDFQAKGV
-458 QAGPLLR
+458 QAGPLVR
-465 DVLKKDFLEG
+465 DVLKKDLIEG
-475 TANAE
+475 TSNAD

-488 DPEVIKKTLDGK
+488 DPDLIKKTLDGK
-500 GQFLFTDGAIKG
+500 GQFVFTDGAVKG
-512 IDLAGMARNAKAA
+512 IDLAGMARNVKGA
-525 FGLTKEGEQK
+525 FGLAKEGEQK

-547 TITKG
+547 TVTKG
-552 LVNTT
+552 LVDTT

-567 IQATGKANLVDESL
+567 ILATGKANLVNESL
-581 DFRVEP
+581 DLRVET
-587 KVVGS
+587 KLVGS

-623 MKGMAEKAIQDRLL
+623 MKGVLEKTIQDRLL
-637 GPKDASQGG
+637 APKGTTEGG
-646 QPTQEKAKDILK
+646 QTTTQDKAKEILK
-658 GLPFM
+658 GLPFG
-663 KK
+663 KQ

>member
-1 MKAIK
+1 MKAVK
-6 WIIGIVV
+6 WVIGILV

-34 YKPEIEKQAEKAIG
+34 YKPEIEKQASQAAG
-48 RPFSIGGDL
+48 RPLTIGGDL

-69 SDLHLGNP
+69 SDLHLGNSP
-77 AGYKE
+77 GYKE

-101 SRDVQVKRFV
+101 SKDVQVKRFV
-111 VDGLRVNLEK
+111 VDGLRLNLEK

-145 DTTRKPE
+145 DTARKPE
-152 EKTEGAFPLAALEVG
+152 EKTEGGFPLKALEVG

-176 LYMDQGTGEKREI
+176 LYLDQGTGEKREL
-189 SGLNLTLQDVSLDR
+189 SGLTLTLQDVSLDR

-219 VEGMVGPLGKDFGK
+219 LEGSLGPVGREFAVAKIPVDMTL
-233 TKVPLDVTIKA
+233 KA

-249 VGLKGNLVPITQQF
+249 LSLKGTVVTATQQF
-263 DFGLQVAPFSPR
+263 DVGLQVNSFSPR

-284 FPVATSD
+284 FPVTTRD

-304 KGSPDRVS
+304 KGSPDRIS

-336 PDLAFDLNLDK
+336 PDVAFDLNLDK
-347 INVDRYLPPASE
+347 INVDRYLPPSSP
-359 KSAAKE
+359 KGVAKE

-370 APSPSAS
+370 APAAS

-402 GAKVEDVNLKVNG
+402 GAKVEDVNLKVAG

-437 SALDVRQ
+437 TALDVRQ
-444 DAPKTTVDFQTKGV
+444 DVPKTTVDFQTKGV

-465 DVLKKDFLEG
+465 DVLKKDLLEG
-475 TANAE
+475 TANAD
-480 ASIQMEGD
+480 ASIHMEGD
-488 DPEVIKKTLDGK
+488 DPELIKRTLDGK
-500 GQFLFTDGAIKG
+500 GQFLFTDGALKG
-512 IDLAGMARNAKAA
+512 IDLAGMARDAKAA
-525 FGLTKEGEQK
+525 FGLAKEGEQK

-567 IQATGKANLVDESL
+567 VLATGKANLVDESL
-581 DFRVEP
+581 DMRVET

-592 LKGQGDTKER
+592 LKGQADTKQR

-623 MKGMAEKAIQDRLL
+623 MKGIAEKAIQDRLL
-637 GPKDASQGG
+637 APKDASQGG
-646 QPTQEKAKDILK
+646 QTPTQDKAKDILK
-658 GLPFM
+658 SFPF
-663 KK
+663 KKQ